1 MRRGRL
7 VLAAGIV
14 LGSSACTDDVEGD
27 EEAFCAT
34 ATELADGGGL
44 AAELGA
50 LDLDDQ
56 AASGDALRG
65 AATRLR
71 SWADDADG
79 GVADDIEAL
88 AVAADSLAQ
97 AVAGGGP
104 AALAVDARAELEAV
118 AVSAAAASERVVGE
132 VGRRCGVQLDPVAP
146 APAPATTT
154 TAPD

>member
-1 MRRGRL
+1 MRRRRL
-7 VLAAGIV
+7 LLAAGIV
-14 LGSSACTDDVEGD
+14 LGASACTDGAEGD

-50 LDLDDQ
+50 LDLDDR
-56 AASGDALRG
+56 AGSGDALRG

-79 GVADDIEAL
+79 EVADDIEAL
-88 AVAADSLAQ
+88 AAAADSLAA

-118 AVSAAAASERVVGE
+118 AADAAAASERVVGE
-132 VGRRCGVQLDPVAP
+132 VGRRCGVQLDPP
-146 APAPATTT
+146 APAPAAATTT
-154 TAPD
+154 VAPG